1 MSQASRAATT
11 HVHTFGLILE
21 ERERDGSPE
30 FRVRLVAGTS
40 LQGYDSSNF
49 QAHHIIPWAYQR
61 KKKKKKHCR

>member
-21 ERERDGSPE
+21 ERVRDGSPE

-40 LQGYDSSNF
+40 FLFGFLIWKLCRHKQG
-49 QAHHIIPWAYQR
+49 
-61 KKKKKKHCR
+61 KH